1 MNMQASIENSFFLS
15 EKNQSIETYRK
26 YASLSSESET
36 KSSISLF
43 VVCVFPLFLFLR
55 SIQKDAIQYRNRW
68 RWTRIGVLMV
78 SKEHGR

>member
-1 MNMQASIENSFFLS
+1 
-15 EKNQSIETYRK
+15 
-26 YASLSSESET
+26 
-36 KSSISLF
+36 LF